1 MLYVAKINSFL
12 CKIQY
17 KVRSWL
23 WLWLLQFSNLLSCSI
38 QHFRPLW
45 AHFIF
50 RLEEVSMSHLPYFS
64 INKLNSINRTLW
76 SLVPVVFL
84 WHNIFKIFMFSN
96 YQWITSWKYR
106 RDIIDITNSGELQ
119 NLAMTTFWNISNEH
133 KIILVNTDFG
143 AG

>member
-1 MLYVAKINSFL
+1 MLLCSISVINLFQCSKIFWSNFYDNLFGEWNMLYVAKINSFL

-23 WLWLLQFSNLLSCSI
+23 WLWLPQFSNLLSCSI

-50 RLEEVSMSHLPYFS
+50 RLEEVSMSHLPYFF

-76 SLVPVVFL
+76 SLVPVVFP
-84 WHNIFKIFMFSN
+84 WRNIFKIFIFSN
-96 YQWITSWKYR
+96 YQWITSWK
-106 RDIIDITNSGELQ
+106 
-119 NLAMTTFWNISNEH
+119 
-133 KIILVNTDFG
+133 
-143 AG
+143 